1 MNLSQKVAFNTAV
14 QVVSKIITSFFTLL
28 TTIILT
34 GWLGKEGYGNYAY
47 VITLLVLF
55 GSFADW
61 GTTTIGV
68 REAAKEKEKQPEI
81 FFNIFLLKI
90 LLSLP
95 AIFLLIF
102 FANFFASRNFLN
114 LSKIIA
120 LASFYFLPFAVISFC
135 RVVFQTKL
143 RMEKTAL
150 MEILT
155 SFLIFLLSFLGVKF
169 GLNLGYLVGAYL
181 FSAFAGAILGII
193 LVAKL
198 QPLVFSPKR
207 KLLRKLLLE
216 SLPMGAILLMFTADN
231 RIDTVMLGGFKGSGA
246 VGIYEVSSRVYDV
259 LILGAAF
266 LMNSLL
272 PIFSS
277 LEKEK
282 LKVAFKKAFLTMLFG
297 AVLVSFFLYFASPLA
312 IKLLTQ
318 KRFFEFEDGVG
329 VLRVFSFALFLAYFN
344 HLTGYTIVALG
355 RQRPYFWIALGSL
368 VFNLVANSIFIPRFS
383 YFGAAWVTVATESL
397 VLLITSIFLF
407 LIIFPKT
414 AIRLVNQNRRIFQKK
429 KKILT

>member
-1 MNLSQKVAFNTAV
+1 MNLSQKVAFNTAI

-81 FFNIFLLKI
+81 FFNIFFLKI

-102 FANFFASRNFLN
+102 FANFFVPSNFLN
-114 LSKIIA
+114 LSKIIT

-135 RVVFQTKL
+135 RLVFQTKL

-150 MEILT
+150 MEVLT
-155 SFLIFLLSFLGVKF
+155 SFLIFLLSFFGAKLG
-169 GLNLGYLVGAYL
+169 LSLGYLVGAYL

-193 LVAKL
+193 LVVRF
-198 QPLVFSPKR
+198 QPLVFSPNR
-207 KLLRKLLLE
+207 KLLRKLFFE

-266 LMNSLL
+266 LMSSLL
-272 PIFSS
+272 PIFSR
-277 LEKEK
+277 LGKEK
-282 LKVAFKKAFLTMLFG
+282 LKLSFKKAFLLMLFG
-297 AVLVSFFLYFASPLA
+297 AALVSFFLYFSSPLA

-329 VLRVFSFALFLAYFN
+329 VLRIFSLALFLAYFN

-355 RQRPYFWIALGSL
+355 YQRPYFWIALGSL
-368 VFNLVANSIFIPRFS
+368 VFNLAANSIFIPRFS
-383 YFGAAWVTVATESL
+383 YFGAAWVTVLTEGL
-397 VLLITSIFLF
+397 VLGVTTTLLTTL
-407 LIIFPKT
+407 
-414 AIRLVNQNRRIFQKK
+414 LV
-429 KKILT
+429 